1 MCAYF
6 RPQTSARTQPPNE
19 VLSSAAM
26 IVYFLYFGPRIMPP
40 KKVLKLDSAQRKLST
55 FFTTNTGATVY
66 ETESAN
72 DREAEGNNAA
82 NEPGETGTSDTSST
96 PASAEERKSQNKWLT
111 LWPWLSFDGEAVF
124 CKIFVKHGKKNTMTT
139 GCKTFKTSSLTRHE
153 ELTDHKVAVS
163 AVELSAV
170 VSKAFSEEDEA
181 MIKAMKVVYWLASEN
196 LPLAKYESLMHTA

>member
-19 VLSSAAM
+19 VFSSAAM
-26 IVYFLYFGPRIMPP
+26 IVYFLYFCPRIMPP
-40 KKVLKLDSAQRKLST
+40 KKVLKLDGVQRKLSS

-82 NEPGETGTSDTSST
+82 NEPDEASTSDTSST
-96 PASAEERKSQNKWLT
+96 PASAEERKFQNKWLT
-111 LWPWLSFDGEAVF
+111 LWPWLSFDGEAMF
-124 CKIFVKHGKKNTMTT
+124 CKICVKHGKKNTMTT
-139 GCKTFKTSSLTRHE
+139 GCKTLKTSSLTRHE
-153 ELTDHKVAVS
+153 ELTDHKVVVS
-163 AVELSAV
+163 AVELSANFEAA

-181 MIKAMKVVYWLASEN
+181 MIKAMKVVY
-196 LPLAKYESLMHTA
+196 